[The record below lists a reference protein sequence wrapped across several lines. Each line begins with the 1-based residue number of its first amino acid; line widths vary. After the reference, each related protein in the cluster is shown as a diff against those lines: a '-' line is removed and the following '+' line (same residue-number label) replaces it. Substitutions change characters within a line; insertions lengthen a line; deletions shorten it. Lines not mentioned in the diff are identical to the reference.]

1 MGWTLSSAPDVQWGI
16 QKLVSARCKYKHM
29 ITKSTDPAS
38 ASNQH
43 MFNCSFL
50 FHINIISISFFL
62 FWPLSA
68 VSESVGFIGLQRLKP
83 SPTPDGTFMSYKWR
97 CGKKERK
104 MKYIFGICNY
114 VLESHFVWFVLE
126 KCCYIS

>member
-1 MGWTLSSAPDVQWGI
+1 MDPLKRPRCAMGDPKISFCTLQIQTHDYKVYRPRIRILSAYVQLFI
-16 QKLVSARCKYKHM
+16 SIPYKH
-29 ITKSTDPAS
+29 
-38 ASNQH
+38 N
-43 MFNCSFL
+43 FN
-50 FHINIISISFFL
+50 SFFL

-126 KCCYIS
+126 KCCYIL